1 MPSTPV
7 FAVDANET
15 DLSFAAQAVVE
26 AAMGLSPRERFD
38 VLQLIELSLSE
49 PLRADVTEAQR
60 NTLTEELQRRLDDY
74 DSGRD
79 PGFSEEEIQSKV
91 EALLGRRP

>member
-7 FAVDANET
+7 FATVANES

-26 AAMGLSPRERFD
+26 AALGLSSRERFD

-49 PLRADVTEAQR
+49 PLPQESLDDQR
-60 NTLTEELQRRLDDY
+60 IAMTTELQRRLDDY

-79 PGFSEEEIQSKV
+79 PGFSEEEVRAKV
-91 EALLGRRP
+91 EAILGQRP